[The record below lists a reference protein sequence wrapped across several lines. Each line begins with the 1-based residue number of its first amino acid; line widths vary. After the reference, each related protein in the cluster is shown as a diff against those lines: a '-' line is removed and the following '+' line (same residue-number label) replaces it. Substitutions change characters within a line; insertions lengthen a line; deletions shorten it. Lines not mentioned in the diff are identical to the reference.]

1 MTESLEWVRHVLK
14 RRLAE
19 AAAPTRELRVSIL
32 IQQVADPL
40 DMTLQAAERE
50 LTVQRLGLSSTLA
63 RRIQSAIERLD
74 SGAFGLCLNCEG
86 DIAPKR
92 LNALPWAEL
101 CIRCQEEADRSTGNK
116 GPSER
121 SLTPKQPRTPAI
133 DARTDWFFGFLALG
147 RA

>member
-1 MTESLEWVRHVLK
+1 MAMTANLESVRHVLE
-14 RRLAE
+14 RQLAE
-19 AAAPTRELRVSIL
+19 ATAPTRELRVSML

-74 SGAFGLCLNCEG
+74 NGSFGLCLKCEG
-86 DIAPKR
+86 YIAPKR

-101 CIRCQEEADRSTGNK
+101 CILCQEEADR
-116 GPSER
+116 GPGQGAVRRVLDE
-121 SLTPKQPRTPAI
+121 AE
-133 DARTDWFFGFLALG
+133 AA
-147 RA
+147 

>member
-1 MTESLEWVRHVLK
+1 MTANLESVRHVLE
-14 RRLAE
+14 RQLAE
-19 AAAPTRELRVSIL
+19 ATAPTRELRVSML

-74 SGAFGLCLNCEG
+74 NGSFGLCLKCE
-86 DIAPKR
+86 DNIAPKR

-101 CIRCQEEADRSTGNK
+101 CIRCQEENDLSDR
-116 GPSER
+116 E
-121 SLTPKQPRTPAI
+121 QAAFRTVI
-133 DARTDWFFGFLALG
+133 DEAEA
-147 RA
+147 A